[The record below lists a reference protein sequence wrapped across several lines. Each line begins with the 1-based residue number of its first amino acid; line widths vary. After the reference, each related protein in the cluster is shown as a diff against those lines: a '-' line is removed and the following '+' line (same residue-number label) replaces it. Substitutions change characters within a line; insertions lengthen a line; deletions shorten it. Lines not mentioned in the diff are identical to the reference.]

1 MCKFHKDIAR
11 EIATNPATGAFD
23 PGRYCVALLAI
34 AHFRTEQYM
43 PGMFSNDGFKPSTL
57 QTPEAIKA
65 LTDAGIRKPLADA
78 QAYITTHIS
87 QLRDAMTLTAKSCD
101 LTVYGLNIPDTIT
114 KNGYQH
120 CESMGP
126 DITKN
131 GPFMDEALVQLFS
144 GYDDATKTWAK
155 GPLTLL
161 PEAHKP
167 QFEAIRQAAAFFIS
181 QPGVKDTMQHMFE
194 SSLVRVFE
202 EARIKGG
209 VDLKTDGCVMCG
221 HGSRAEKKEE
231 KASKLGGD
239 FKKSCDSKAC
249 NDNGCDK
256 NACGCADTAP
266 QKKLQP

>member
-1 MCKFHKDIAR
+1 MCKFHKDVAR
-11 EIATNPATGAFD
+11 DIATNPATGAFD
-23 PGRYCVALLAI
+23 AGRYCVALLAI

-43 PGMFSNDGFKPSTL
+43 PSMFSNDGFKPSTL

-65 LTDAGIRKPLADA
+65 LTDAGIRKPLEEA
-78 QAYITTHIS
+78 QDYLKTNVGK
-87 QLRDAMTLTAKSCD
+87 LRDAMNLTAKSCD

-131 GPFMDEALVQLFS
+131 GPFMDEALVQLFT
-144 GYDDATKTWAK
+144 GYDDDTKTWAK

-161 PEAHKP
+161 KEAHKP
-167 QFEAIRQAAAFFIS
+167 QYEAIRQAAEFFIS
-181 QPGVKDTMQHMFE
+181 QPGVKETMKGMFE
-194 SSLVRVFE
+194 NSLVRTFE
-202 EARIKGG
+202 EARIDGG

-231 KASKLGGD
+231 KPSKLGD
-239 FKKSCDSKAC
+239 SFKKSCCEEKAC
-249 NDNGCDK
+249 NDNSCGDK
-256 NACGCADTAP
+256 KACGDAAP
-266 QKKLQP
+266 KKKPQP